1 MAAADYAPGFF
12 IKHFIKDMRL
22 AVEESKERDLK
33 LRILQSVLA
42 NFEELANAG
51 MEDSG
56 TQCLI
61 TLYMPFVNDKK

>member
-1 MAAADYAPGFF
+1 
-12 IKHFIKDMRL
+12 MRL

-56 TQCLI
+56 TQRLK

>member
-22 AVEESKERDLK
+22 AVEESKERDVK

-56 TQCLI
+56 TQRLI